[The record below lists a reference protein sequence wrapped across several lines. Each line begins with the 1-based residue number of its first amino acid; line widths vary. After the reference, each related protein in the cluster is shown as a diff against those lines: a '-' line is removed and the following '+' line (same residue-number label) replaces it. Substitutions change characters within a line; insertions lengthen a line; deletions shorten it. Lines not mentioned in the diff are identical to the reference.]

1 MPSPHQLRYVRKLW
15 NEITQVDY
23 LVFAVNEILKARNAS
38 SSNMEGKNVK
48 KQLIS
53 RRIIFSEIV
62 YVYNSKV
69 HLKVVQFTL

>member
-23 LVFAVNEILKARNAS
+23 LVFAVNEILKVRNAS

-53 RRIIFSEIV
+53 RRITFSEIV

-69 HLKVVQFTL
+69 HLKMVQFTL